1 MTTEKVFHKISLLDL
16 KKKKKLRTEGNFY
29 MIKAICEKLIANMT
43 LNGERLKALALRLG
57 KRQRRLLSPLLYNTV
72 LEILARELVKKKK
85 RTQI

>member
-1 MTTEKVFHKISLLDL
+1 
-16 KKKKKLRTEGNFY
+16 

>member
-1 MTTEKVFHKISLLDL
+1 
-16 KKKKKLRTEGNFY
+16 
-29 MIKAICEKLIANMT
+29 MIKAIYEKLIANMT

>member
-1 MTTEKVFHKISLLDL
+1 
-16 KKKKKLRTEGNFY
+16 
-29 MIKAICEKLIANMT
+29 MIKAIYEKLIANTT

>member
-1 MTTEKVFHKISLLDL
+1 
-16 KKKKKLRTEGNFY
+16 
-29 MIKAICEKLIANMT
+29 MIKAVYEKLIANMT

>member
-1 MTTEKVFHKISLLDL
+1 MSKFI
-16 KKKKKLRTEGNFY
+16 Y
-29 MIKAICEKLIANMT
+29 EKLIANMT